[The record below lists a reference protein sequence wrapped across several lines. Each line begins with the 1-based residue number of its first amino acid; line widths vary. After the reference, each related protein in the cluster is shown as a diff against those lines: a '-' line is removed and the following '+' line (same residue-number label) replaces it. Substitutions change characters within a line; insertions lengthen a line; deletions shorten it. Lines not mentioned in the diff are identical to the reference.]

1 MAPEND
7 GTGTMIMTDN
17 AREAPNSLTTE
28 PTAVRVIQER
38 HGLDELAPAWDLHAA
53 RSGRP
58 MQSYAWFHA
67 CASTFLTDGRLH
79 VMVAG
84 EPPHITA
91 IAPLVR
97 QRNGIGRLELLG
109 VNELYEPTDFLFAE
123 PSALVPL
130 AQRLAQSRTP
140 LFLNR
145 IPADSPAVEILKQAY
160 RWRGVVVCRPIAGAP
175 WLPLDDDWKQPE
187 HRLTSRRCSDLRRAR
202 RIAESMGTVSSDV
215 LSPAPADLEP
225 LLEEAFQVE
234 AASWKGR
241 SRSALANDAIKGAFF
256 RRYVAAACREG
267 ILRLCFLRIG
277 GRAVAMQLA
286 VECGGRFWLLKIG
299 YDEAFARC
307 SPGVL
312 LLVETMR
319 YAAIRGLRSYE
330 FLGTLEPWMHI
341 WNPRMTPCISLLAY
355 PANGKGLAALATDV
369 ASMARSRLGGI
380 I

>member
-1 MAPEND
+1 
-7 GTGTMIMTDN
+7 MIMTDN

-341 WNPRMTPCISLLAY
+341 WNPQMTPCISLLAY
-355 PANGKGLAALATDV
+355 PTNGKGLAALVTDV
-369 ASMARSRLGGI
+369 AIMARNRLGGVI
-380 I
+380 